1 MGRFATGD
9 IDYKFMVGVQSSRA
23 ADRFG
28 YLGETIFYEDEDT
41 KESFPVEIHYNF
53 DKNYLKYVEEELEN
67 IKNKL
72 SHNLEKINNFF
83 NSRKVYTDEEL
94 AQFLNKTPE
103 ETFEILYEYADF
115 KFGNKKKE
123 CIEEKGK
130 CEFYAE
136 I

>member
-1 MGRFATGD
+1 MKKTT
-9 IDYKFMVGVQSSRA
+9 A

-94 AQFLNKTPE
+94 AKFLNKTQE
-103 ETFEILYEYADF
+103 ETFEILYEYAD
-115 KFGNKKKE
+115 
-123 CIEEKGK
+123 IR
-130 CEFYAE
+130 
-136 I
+136 

>member
-1 MGRFATGD
+1 MGRFTTGD
-9 IDYKFMVGVQSSRA
+9 IDYKFILGVQSSRA

-94 AQFLNKTPE
+94 AKFLNKTPE
-103 ETFEILYEYADF
+103 ENIEILHEYSDF
-115 KFGNKKKE
+115 RLGNKIKEKKKK
-123 CIEEKGK
+123 KGK

>member
-1 MGRFATGD
+1 MQ
-9 IDYKFMVGVQSSRA
+9 K
-23 ADRFG
+23 
-28 YLGETIFYEDEDT
+28 
-41 KESFPVEIHYNF
+41 
-53 DKNYLKYVEEELEN
+53 KNQKILKISY
-67 IKNKL
+67 
-72 SHNLEKINNFF
+72 HNLEKINNFF

-115 KFGNKKKE
+115 KFGNKIKD